1 MNGEAQYLIPLTV
14 DQELQKMN
22 EVLDEY
28 ERKCG
33 LPDTVNENTKNI
45 ATSLLNTDFS
55 DFRMTADECGEAA
68 SALSQYALNL
78 KRVIN
83 KEKATVHW
91 CENRI
96 MKVVGEKLKGYNT
109 YNSFNERWN
118 WAVNEDSVASRL
130 RYIKIEAELRLLR
143 IEDLF
148 FNIKS
153 IADKFSDLQ
162 RGLRGIRQ

>member
-1 MNGEAQYLIPLTV
+1 MSGESESSVHLTV
-14 DQELQKMN
+14 DQELARMN
-22 EVLDEY
+22 DILDKY
-28 ERKCG
+28 EIQCG
-33 LPDTVNENTKNI
+33 LPPTVNENTKNI
-45 ATSLLNTDFS
+45 ATELLNTDFS
-55 DFRMTADECGEAA
+55 NFRKTAEECGEAA

-83 KEKATVHW
+83 KERAIVHW

-96 MKVVGEKLKGYNT
+96 MKIVGEKLRQYNT
-109 YNSFNERWN
+109 YNSFNERLN
-118 WAVNEDSVASRL
+118 WAINEDSVAGRL

-148 FNIKS
+148 FNVKS

-162 RGLRGIRQ
+162 KGLRGIR